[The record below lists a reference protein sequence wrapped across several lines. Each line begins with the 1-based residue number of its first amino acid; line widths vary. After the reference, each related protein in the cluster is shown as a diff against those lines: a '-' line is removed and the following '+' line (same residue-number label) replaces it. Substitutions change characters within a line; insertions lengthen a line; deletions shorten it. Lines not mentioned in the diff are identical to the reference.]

1 MAQFMN
7 MAEFLQSVEG
17 LVGGGP
23 GNGGLAARPA
33 FLYILSFTFYP
44 RDGSG
49 APPGGAEGPVR
60 GGVDSS
66 LCLHLGS

>member
-7 MAEFLQSVEG
+7 MAGFLHSEG
-17 LVGGGP
+17 AGRGGP

-33 FLYILSFTFYP
+33 FLYILSFTFSP

-49 APPGGAEGPVR
+49 AAPGGAEGPVR

-66 LCLHLGS
+66 PACI

>member
-7 MAEFLQSVEG
+7 VAGFLQSG
-17 LVGGGP
+17 RGGP

-33 FLYILSFTFYP
+33 FLYIRSFTFSP

-49 APPGGAEGPVR
+49 AAPGGAEGPVR